1 MLGECST
8 APLLEIGK
16 KLLEKEK
23 PVHGCV
29 SDGLT
34 LSMQLKPE
42 ELDRPD
48 GTQQGLAVFE
58 SNADFKK
65 LITKKAGLLFEKLRV
80 RAWTDCTVGWSR
92 SKKTPVDGC
101 RRRWCHR
108 RDWNPVRVSGV
119 PTSGGFVPP
128 PLPGCPRLVG
138 LGRRPKKVGTT
149 SKRSPSPPSPGDLG
163 VNGQQERCERCKK
176 EDVVSKNSVGIG
188 RPLRKSRSTRVIK
201 LHGSI
206 SRPPDL
212 GELSRP
218 TFLSALNFWEN
229 LQEHPL
235 IVRPNEDS
243 PSHAGTRPME
253 AAVVGQR
260 AASPTPTTMS
270 QLFLTT
276 SLTTQANT
284 QSDILPSALGTG
296 HPTYTTTDGGDPMD
310 LQAPSGSGNTVKRTH
325 QDPMFQKD
333 IEKLPYP
340 TPSPSQSY
348 RVHIRPLA
356 RHDITSVPTKRI
368 QQVIDRC
375 LGTTGYKGYAV
386 YKSTNS
392 ITVHLASL
400 TDAQKMCTLTVIPL
414 SEDQQLPRFFYYGRV
429 LHPKPYLPRAIFC
442 YRCYK
447 QGHMQAFCPQRN
459 IDPERTTPEGQPR
472 YRCGLCKSDDHDMT
486 APNCPMKQ
494 KATARLR
501 HTVRTIGPTVPTYN
515 RYQLLDNAS
524 EGPLEENTSGSQQP
538 LYSTV
543 LKRNKRPRGRPQQ
556 QAEAPHQPEDDIDA
570 QIEALSRELE
580 RLRRHKEL

>member
-1 MLGECST
+1 M
-8 APLLEIGK
+8 
-16 KLLEKEK
+16 
-23 PVHGCV
+23 
-29 SDGLT
+29 
-34 LSMQLKPE
+34 
-42 ELDRPD
+42 
-48 GTQQGLAVFE
+48 
-58 SNADFKK
+58 
-65 LITKKAGLLFEKLRV
+65 
-80 RAWTDCTVGWSR
+80 
-92 SKKTPVDGC
+92 
-101 RRRWCHR
+101 
-108 RDWNPVRVSGV
+108 
-119 PTSGGFVPP
+119 
-128 PLPGCPRLVG
+128 
-138 LGRRPKKVGTT
+138 
-149 SKRSPSPPSPGDLG
+149 
-163 VNGQQERCERCKK
+163 
-176 EDVVSKNSVGIG
+176 
-188 RPLRKSRSTRVIK
+188 
-201 LHGSI
+201 
-206 SRPPDL
+206 
-212 GELSRP
+212 SRP
-218 TFLSALNFWEN
+218 TFLFALTFWEN

-243 PSHAGTRPME
+243 PSHAGAQPME
-253 AAVVGQR
+253 AAVVGQVALPADPQR

-333 IEKLPYP
+333 IEKLEEPTKRVRAAPGNPSSPYP

-375 LGTTGYKGYAV
+375 LGTTGYKGYAA

-429 LHPKPYLPRAIFC
+429 LHPKPYFPRAIFC

-494 KATARLR
+494 KATARL
-501 HTVRTIGPTVPTYN
+501 P
-515 RYQLLDNAS
+515 
-524 EGPLEENTSGSQQP
+524 
-538 LYSTV
+538 
-543 LKRNKRPRGRPQQ
+543 
-556 QAEAPHQPEDDIDA
+556 EAPHQPEDDIDA

-580 RLRRHKEL
+580 RLRRHKELVTARRQKTGTTLPTSVNLGWIRHLRSTYPGVPILVGGDFNAPHSEWGYQYNTRRGDQVRNTMIDAAFTLLNQPGVSTCIASTTARTHVPDLTWWIGPGVPQWRAEPDTWGSDHMPIRSAFTVLASRKSGVGSATSPSRFDHHYDGYHNQTLPFYSYGQSAGRQTWLRLGTQLRRVVNLVSTILRLKRAGTKNSFPDSGGMSGVIILGPVLETKPYGARITPWSEEENSPTQPRVF